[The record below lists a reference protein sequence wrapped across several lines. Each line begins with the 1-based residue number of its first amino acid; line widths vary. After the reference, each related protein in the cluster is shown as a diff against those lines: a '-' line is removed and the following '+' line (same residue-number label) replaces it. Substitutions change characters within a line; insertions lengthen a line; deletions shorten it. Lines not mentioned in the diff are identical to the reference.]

1 MERKQYDFVV
11 CGAGISGMIAAVA
24 AARKGL
30 KVALL
35 NDRSV
40 PGGNASSEIGVVI
53 QGSSHHNLNYSIY
66 AKETGIMDELRSK
79 LDYAVACCGYDVAA
93 ACDAVFLD
101 FLYDEPNIDLYLNTV
116 VTDVTTE
123 AGKIEA
129 VIAYQMKQDIHFAF
143 VAPVY
148 ADCTGDAVVA
158 YKAGADTAMGAEA
171 RQEFGEKSADPEPQ
185 TWTMGHTLY
194 FEIEDVGH
202 PVKFVRPKFAHDV
215 AKMDFMKD
223 IENPKKMRMLRVTG
237 KMWTLEYGGQVNTIA
252 DNEHIHLELRKLVYG
267 LWDYIKNSGKFPEAE
282 NFVIKRVYSIA
293 GSRESRRVLG
303 DYILTETDLDAARH
317 FDDSVLAGGWPMD
330 LHAPKGIYDDL
341 PASAFIPVTMLY
353 DIPYR
358 CLYSRNVDNL
368 FVAGR
373 NVSTTHIALSS
384 TRVIGTCG
392 AMGQAVGTAAW
403 LCKKYGYLPRGVYE
417 NAISELQQTLLAEDQ
432 LIVGRIE
439 TGDAALESAFTASA
453 DSAQPYENT
462 AETLCRPL
470 DYCMGLTLPLKT
482 DRLDSFAIRV
492 SNSAD
497 RDAVL
502 EVRVLKGA
510 RPEAY
515 VSDQYV
521 KTVSVHVP
529 AGFDGWLPIP
539 VAETKG
545 EDSKLHLV
553 LMENPALTVYGS
565 ERMLPGALTAK
576 FYTEKT
582 GTYNHNT
589 CPLVPE
595 TGFVGQ
601 DHTFRK
607 FNLCFRDVLPE
618 QKIFDP
624 ENLLNGYTRPYGHM
638 NMWLSEAVES
648 ANVTLTAAESR
659 FVERLEVYFDNELED
674 DRRRVMPVAT
684 VKDYN
689 IWLTTEDSVEK
700 IEVRDNFRRLS
711 ATKIGRSVKQIR
723 LELLSTYGDPRFA
736 VYGVKLYG

>member
-1 MERKQYDFVV
+1 MERKLYDFVV

-30 KVALL
+30 SVALL

-116 VTDVTTE
+116 VTDVITGE
-123 AGKIEA
+123 GDIKA
-129 VIAYQMKQDIHFAF
+129 VIAYQMKQDIHFEF

-171 RQEFGEKSADPEPQ
+171 QHEFGEKSANAQPQ

-267 LWDYIKNSGKFPEAE
+267 LWDYIKNSGKYPQAE

-293 GSRESRRVLG
+293 GSRESRRILG

-317 FDDSVLAGGWPMD
+317 FPDSVLAGGWPMD

-341 PASAFIPVTMLY
+341 PASAFIPVAMLY

-358 CLYSRNVDNL
+358 CLYSRNISNL
-368 FVAGR
+368 FMAGR
-373 NVSTTHIALSS
+373 NISTTHIALSS

-403 LCKKYGYLPRGVYE
+403 LCKKYGLLPRGVYE
-417 NAISELQQTLLAEDQ
+417 NAISELQQILLDEDQ
-432 LIVGRIE
+432 LIIGHKE
-439 TGDAALESAFTASA
+439 TGDAALEAAFTASA
-453 DSAQPYENT
+453 DSTQPYENV
-462 AETLCRPL
+462 AQELRCPL
-470 DYCMGLTLPLKT
+470 DYCMGLTLPLKAG
-482 DRLDSFAIRV
+482 RLDSLQLRIA
-492 SNSAD
+492 NTAG
-497 RDAVL
+497 RDELL
-502 EVRVLKGA
+502 EIRVLKGS

-515 VSDQYV
+515 VSDCHV
-521 KTVSVHVP
+521 KTLRLPVP
-529 AGFDGWLPIP
+529 AGFDGWLEIP
-539 VAETKG
+539 VAEAAG
-545 EDSKLHLV
+545 GDSKLHLV
-553 LMENPALTVYGS
+553 LLENPALTVFGS

-601 DHTFRK
+601 DHTFRS
-607 FNLCFRDVLPE
+607 FNLCFRNVLPE
-618 QKIFDP
+618 QNIFSA

-638 NMWLSEAVES
+638 NMWLSEGVDS
-648 ANVTLTAAESR
+648 ANVTLTADKPR
-659 FVERLEVYFDNELED
+659 FVERLEVYFDTELED
-674 DRRRVMPVAT
+674 DRRRIIPIAT

-711 ATKIGRSVKQIR
+711 ATSIGCPVKSIR
-723 LELLSTYGDPRFA
+723 LELLNTYGDPRFA
-736 VYGVKLYG
+736 IYGIKLYG